1 MEYNIETQKDLPSD
15 FDHLHRTRT
24 RTLRA
29 SAQNL
34 TLVDN
39 QWSMYDIGGRM
50 YKFRRLTA
58 RQSRE
63 LTEDTRFVSK
73 GYTRSARNASQQI
86 SQST

>member
-39 QWSMYDIGGRM
+39 QWSMYD
-50 YKFRRLTA
+50 LTA